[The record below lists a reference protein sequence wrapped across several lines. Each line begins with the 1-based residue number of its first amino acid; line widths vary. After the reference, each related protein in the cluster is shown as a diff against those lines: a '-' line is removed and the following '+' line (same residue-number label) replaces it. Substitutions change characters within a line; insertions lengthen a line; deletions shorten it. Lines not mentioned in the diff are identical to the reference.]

1 MKHICLFMSVRMRER
16 ASRSA
21 TQIRAVDFPLKFS
34 PFTFSSLWKGSGA
47 TTPKTTTAPVSQ
59 IDTLS
64 FLFQPKSQLLQKSPF
79 LLALSSLAV
88 TSETWINLT
97 GLYRGRVRMI
107 VSAHAIKCSNLHCLT
122 HMRAHTQMQKWLS
135 IQATPLVIAW
145 WNAEE
150 TCS

>member
-1 MKHICLFMSVRMRER
+1 MKRICLFMNVRMRER

-21 TQIRAVDFPLKFS
+21 TQIKAVGFPLKFS

-64 FLFQPKSQLLQKSPF
+64 FPFQPKSQLLQKSPF

-122 HMRAHTQMQKWLS
+122 HMRAHTQMQK
-135 IQATPLVIAW
+135 
-145 WNAEE
+145 
-150 TCS
+150 